1 MPQFDLSTSTA
12 EVIAASTYRR
22 MPGVYRYVRVREVR
36 HPERHLL
43 VTRDEREITVV
54 TLSENLIDEPV
65 LETSARSW
73 VLFVVDC
80 AKPFFCVG
88 FIAHTTAY
96 FAKAGI
102 DVLVVST
109 FSRDYFMVQREHAD
123 LAERVLT
130 DAGFAES
137 KEARVA

>member
-1 MPQFDLSTSTA
+1 MPQFDLSTTTA

-36 HPERHLL
+36 HPDRHLMI
-43 VTRDEREITVV
+43 TRDERELTVV
-54 TLSENLIDEPV
+54 TLSENLMDEPV

-88 FIAHTTAY
+88 FIAHTTAH

-123 LAERVLT
+123 AAERVLR
-130 DAGFAES
+130 DAGFGES
-137 KEARVA
+137 LDVRVA

>member
-54 TLSENLIDEPV
+54 TLSEHLIDEPV

-96 FAKAGI
+96 FAKSGI

-123 LAERVLT
+123 QAEQVLQ
-130 DAGFAES
+130 DAGFAVG